1 MQEDIFM
8 VRKSEV
14 RKLFEDGT
22 IKGYLPSKMA
32 GTKIHVDNMGNYTGV
47 IFVEASDAAGK
58 ALPILNLDKLYESVK
73 DCADIV
79 EAGGAA
85 AAIVMQF
92 MNNTYVPDID
102 FSALPEML
110 KDYDRISDR
119 VYLAAVSPSYKNERT
134 AIYNVEGM
142 HFVPKLLLAQHDGD
156 SITTVIPKAAIKD
169 MGFTEKE
176 FFDKVSVNT
185 KNVLKPEIRD
195 MYNILKDYNNN
206 KLDVTLEE
214 IDTQMLVVTSENKV
228 KGAAALVLDDAILS
242 RVADKYKGTN
252 FYVLPSSIT
261 EVITMPAINENAY
274 EIAFM
279 TQMVEEVNETEVA
292 ADELLSYNVY
302 HYDAKNHKL
311 EKATDYC
318 INKQLELEHMNM
330 PRADEELDQ
339 QLLNEKN
346 NNIKM

>member
-1 MQEDIFM
+1 
-8 VRKSEV
+8 
-14 RKLFEDGT
+14 
-22 IKGYLPSKMA
+22 
-32 GTKIHVDNMGNYTGV
+32 
-47 IFVEASDAAGK
+47 
-58 ALPILNLDKLYESVK
+58 
-73 DCADIV
+73 
-79 EAGGAA
+79 
-85 AAIVMQF
+85 
-92 MNNTYVPDID
+92 
-102 FSALPEML
+102 
-110 KDYDRISDR
+110 
-119 VYLAAVSPSYKNERT
+119 
-134 AIYNVEGM
+134 M
-142 HFVPKLLLAQHDGD
+142 HFVPKLLLAQNDED
-156 SITTVIPKAAIKD
+156 SITTVIPKTAIKD

-206 KLDVTLEE
+206 QLDVTLEE

-242 RVADKYKGTN
+242 RVADKYKGAN

-339 QLLNEKN
+339 QSLNEKN